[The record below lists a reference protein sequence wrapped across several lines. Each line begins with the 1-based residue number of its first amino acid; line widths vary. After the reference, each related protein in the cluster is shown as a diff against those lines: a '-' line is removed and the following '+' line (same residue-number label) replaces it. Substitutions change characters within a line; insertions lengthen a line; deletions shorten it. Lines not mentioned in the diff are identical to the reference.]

1 MRRRRCVFA
10 ALLVAA
16 SVAAAPPDGE
26 LLLFVV
32 PEKWTEYLK
41 ETVEGISTTEYV
53 PEGQDHEDWHEML
66 TFQIMHAVNELT
78 AEQILSAIAHR
89 AKSYCEG
96 FDVQPIQLAGVGDYP
111 SVAIM
116 MLCGRNKQTGRGEF
130 MLIRGIEGEDNF
142 YILQKSWRVP
152 VYDVT
157 ETTPI
162 ELEDRRFWL
171 GYLSYL
177 RVCDTRKESC
187 PAEE

>member
-1 MRRRRCVFA
+1 MRRHRFVLA
-10 ALLVAA
+10 ALLLAA
-16 SVAAAPPDGE
+16 SFAAPAADE
-26 LLLFVV
+26 ERLLFVM
-32 PEKWTEYLK
+32 PDKWQEYLS
-41 ETVEGISTTEYV
+41 ESVEGISTTEYV
-53 PEGQDHEDWHEML
+53 PEGQDNEDWHEML
-66 TFQIMHAVNELT
+66 TVQIMLAVNKLT

-89 AKSYCEG
+89 AKKYCEG
-96 FDVQPIQLAGVGDYP
+96 FDIQPIQLGGVGEYP
-111 SVAIM
+111 SVAMM

-162 ELEDRRFWL
+162 DLEDRRFWL

-177 RVCDTRKESC
+177 RVCDTRKETC